1 MSNLKTIYTDANGI
15 EWRTFETWG
24 DIPANR
30 VIPADLAVRRA
41 SMGLTPERLV
51 KAFKEIK
58 EDLNRGDIVGGFS
71 KFDQLE
77 RRVNDIP
84 DELLLQDLACV
95 FVVHPDED
103 PLDFDP
109 KMQRT
114 KLELWKQDDDAR
126 FFFIQL
132 GARYTMDL
140 SDISDAYIRSLI
152 LARSLTESSDLSQ
165 SIFPLAETGL
175 TSSALS

>member
-1 MSNLKTIYTDANGI
+1 MSNLKTIYTDASGI

-77 RRVNDIP
+77 RRINDIP

-114 KLELWKQDDDAR
+114 KLDLWKQDDDAR

-140 SDISDAYIRSLI
+140 SDISEDYIRMLI
-152 LARSLTESSDLSQ
+152 LQRSLTELKDQNQ
-165 SIFPLAETGL
+165 SIFPLVETGL
-175 TSSALS
+175 TNSALS

>member
-1 MSNLKTIYTDANGI
+1 MSNLKTIYTDASGV

-109 KMQRT
+109 KMQRV
-114 KLELWKQDDDAR
+114 KLDLWKQDDDAR

-140 SDISDAYIRSLI
+140 SDISDAYIRMHI
-152 LARSLTESSDLSQ
+152 LQRSLTESSDLSQ

-175 TSSALS
+175 TSSQLS

>member
-1 MSNLKTIYTDANGI
+1 
-15 EWRTFETWG
+15 
-24 DIPANR
+24 
-30 VIPADLAVRRA
+30 
-41 SMGLTPERLV
+41 MGLTPERLV

-77 RRVNDIP
+77 RRIADIP

-103 PLDFDP
+103 PMEFDP
-109 KMQRT
+109 KMQRV
-114 KLELWKQDDDAR
+114 KLELWAKDDDAR

-132 GARYTMDL
+132 AVRYTMDL
-140 SDISDAYIRSLI
+140 SDISDAYIHSLI
-152 LARSLTESSDLSQ
+152 LQRSLTESSDLSQ
-165 SIFPLAETGL
+165 SIFPLSETGL
-175 TSSALS
+175 MSSQLS

>member
-1 MSNLKTIYTDANGI
+1 MSNLKTIYTDASGI

-95 FVVHPDED
+95 FVVHHDED

-109 KMQRT
+109 KMQRV
-114 KLELWKQDDDAR
+114 KLDLWKQDDDAR

-132 GARYTMDL
+132 AARYTMDL

-152 LARSLTESSDLSQ
+152 LQRTLMESSDQ
-165 SIFPLAETGL
+165 NTSIFPLAETGL
-175 TSSALS
+175 MSSALS

>member
-1 MSNLKTIYTDANGI
+1 MSNLKTIYTDASGI

-103 PLDFDP
+103 PMDFDP
-109 KMQRT
+109 KMQRV
-114 KLELWKQDDDAR
+114 KLDLWKQDEEAR

-132 GARYTMDL
+132 AVRYTMDL
-140 SDISDAYIRSLI
+140 SDISDAYIRMHI
-152 LARSLTESSDLSQ
+152 LQRSLMESSDPSK

-175 TSSALS
+175 MNSALS